1 MIEFKNVSF
10 TYEGTGEGK
19 VEDLNFT
26 VEAGECIVL
35 TGRSGCG
42 KTTVTRLV
50 NGLIPDF
57 FPGKLSGQVLVNG
70 EDIGDKELYELAK
83 NTGSVFQNPRT
94 QFFNT
99 DTDGEIAFGMENS
112 GVPGQEMKEKVKN
125 TAEDLHIERLL
136 GRSIFSL
143 SGGEKQKIAF
153 ASVYAM
159 NPDIYLLDEPSSNLD
174 MDSIEDLRQHIALLK
189 QQGKTILIAEHRL
202 YYLRN
207 LADRIFYLDKGKVR
221 HIWTGQEFLNLSEKE
236 RKDLGL
242 RAAEYIAPLLRVAG
256 NPPLRVAGKKVT
268 LGEAREMQKE
278 HRSKLHGLSE
288 MHSSEES
295 KKTREGEELL
305 EVKNLSIGYGKETIL
320 SNLNFQVKAGEII
333 AITGHNGA
341 GKSTLCRTLCGLK
354 KPLAGSI
361 FWNGRPCREKERLKN
376 SYMVMQDVNYQ
387 LFADSV
393 EHECGFGIQ
402 SPDRE
407 QITETMK
414 LLDLYEYKDRHP
426 NTLSGGQ
433 KQRVAVAVS
442 MICRKDILIFDEP
455 TSGLDYESMCAVAEL
470 MKELA
475 GMGKLIFVVTHD
487 FELMELACTRELHL
501 FPKTDKAMICDR
513 I

>member
-70 EDIGDKELYELAK
+70 EDIGNKELYELAK

-112 GVPGQEMKEKVKN
+112 GVPGQEMKEKVKS

-174 MDSIEDLRQHIALLK
+174 MNSIEDLRQHIALLK
-189 QQGKTILIAEHRL
+189 KQGKTILIAEHRL

-207 LADRIFYLDKGKVR
+207 LVDRIFYLDKGKVR

-242 RAAEYIAPLLRVAG
+242 RAAEYIAPSLRV
-256 NPPLRVAGKKVT
+256 VEEKET

-288 MHSSEES
+288 THSSVEP
-295 KKTREGEELL
+295 KKTREGGDLL

-320 SNLNFQVKAGEII
+320 FNLNFQAKVGEII

-361 FWNGRPCREKERLKN
+361 FWNGRQCREKERLKN

-501 FPKTDKAMICDR
+501 FPETDKAVICDR

>member
-26 VEAGECIVL
+26 VEAGDCIVL

-70 EDIGDKELYELAK
+70 EDIGNKELYELAK

-112 GVPGQEMKEKVKN
+112 GVPGQEMKEKVKS

-189 QQGKTILIAEHRL
+189 KQGKTILIAEHRL

-242 RAAEYIAPLLRVAG
+242 RAAEYIAPSLRGAEEKETVG
-256 NPPLRVAGKKVT
+256 ERREVQEGKI
-268 LGEAREMQKE
+268 
-278 HRSKLHGLSE
+278 
-288 MHSSEES
+288 
-295 KKTREGEELL
+295 LL

-320 SNLNFQVKAGEII
+320 SNLNFQAAAGEII

-407 QITETMK
+407 RIAETMK
-414 LLDLYEYKDRHP
+414 QLDLYEYKDRHP

-501 FPKTDKAMICDR
+501 FPKTDKAVICDR